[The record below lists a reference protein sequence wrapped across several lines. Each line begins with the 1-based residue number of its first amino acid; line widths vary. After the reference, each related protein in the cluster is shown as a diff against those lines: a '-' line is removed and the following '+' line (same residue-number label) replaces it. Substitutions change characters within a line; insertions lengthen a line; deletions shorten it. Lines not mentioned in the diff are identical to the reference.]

1 MIHPTVFS
9 DDAAVA
15 RIGLGLFDRSLP
27 KAEWTHAGHVAA
39 AVWVVAA
46 RPDLVPARD
55 VPPAIRAYNE
65 ATGGRNTDTEGYH
78 ETITQASLAAVA
90 WVVARHP
97 GEGLAALC
105 NALLAGEMGRS
116 DWLLGY
122 WSSGVLFSVRA
133 RRAWVAPDVRRGWW
147 EEMGCPAVQAH
158 V

>member
-1 MIHPTVFS
+1 MIHPIVFP

-90 WVVARHP
+90 WWVARRP

-105 NALLAGEMGRS
+105 HGLLAGEMGRS
-116 DWLLGY
+116 DWLLRY
-122 WSSGVLFSVRA
+122 WSREMLFSVRA
-133 RRAWVAPDVRRGWW
+133 RREWVAPDLRPGWW
-147 EEMGCPAVQAH
+147 GR
-158 V
+158 